1 MKTFI
6 RCAAALIAAALLTGV
21 LASIFSTQ
29 FVISGLESIDV
40 NIPIND
46 RLTMTL
52 KDLAILKLLVLIVA
66 ICFTVGF
73 LVAAFFNGR
82 LGGNRT
88 AWFILAGAC
97 AFVCT
102 LLLMSMQMQLTPVA
116 GARTYFGLFTQGLA
130 GACGGWLFARLTRE
144 REVNA

>member
-1 MKTFI
+1 VKTFI

-73 LVAAFFNGR
+73 LV
-82 LGGNRT
+82 
-88 AWFILAGAC
+88 
-97 AFVCT
+97 
-102 LLLMSMQMQLTPVA
+102 PV
-116 GARTYFGLFTQGLA
+116 
-130 GACGGWLFARLTRE
+130 
-144 REVNA
+144 

>member
-1 MKTFI
+1 VKTFI

-82 LGGNRT
+82 LGLVYSGWSLCICLHIIIDEYANAVNPRRWCQNLFWLVYT
-88 AWFILAGAC
+88 RAGRCMRRVA
-97 AFVCT
+97 VCT
-102 LLLMSMQMQLTPVA
+102 PYARA
-116 GARTYFGLFTQGLA
+116 GG
-130 GACGGWLFARLTRE
+130 
-144 REVNA
+144 